1 MLPADPAP
9 EEVAAAANIAGR
21 LGFESSAFTP
31 GLAVLDADIAPG
43 AESPPLF
50 LVGRSNRWV
59 RQLEEQG
66 RVQLDGL
73 TPGQGLFAIVSSPF
87 GGADAVVV
95 AGADPAARRPGTKA
109 VFTRDDGSWYATG
122 DQFSQPQLAQTIGKT
137 PADA

>member
-95 AGADPAARRPGTKA
+95 AGADPAGTLYAANAAEVLDELAADHRVGQARFTDRRA
-109 VFTRDDGSWYATG
+109 VRLNY
-122 DQFSQPQLAQTIGKT
+122 
-137 PADA
+137 